1 MRKKVTSWLL
11 AISMLLSLFISMPI
25 TAAAESPASGN
36 AAAFAASS
44 NSYISVPDSNSL
56 DVTNTLTVEAWI
68 KPSEGG
74 GEWALIMGKQQN
86 SVDANPWYSYRLL
99 AASANSGEKGF
110 PRKVAFQIAPEGSGE
125 TGVESTTIVQNNV
138 WTHVAGVYDGSTVK
152 IYINGVLENS
162 NPVSGSIRVSDLPL
176 YFGKAPWTNYNNY
189 NGMIDEVRVWNV
201 ARTAEQISY
210 DMQYSLTGSESGLVG
225 YWSFNEASGSTT
237 ADGSANNNDGA
248 LYNGAYFALSGAPV
262 ASPYDGEYNIEAG
275 PVMISANGDYRIYGT
290 GVSTANTIVVN
301 TGVTA
306 NIVLDN
312 VNINVSGTS
321 GACAFD
327 VQGTA
332 QANVALAA
340 GSENTLRS
348 GEYRAGL
355 EIANQAQL
363 TIDSDESNAGTL
375 KAYGGVYGAA
385 GIGGADGYNGGTI
398 TIHNGDIYAYAA
410 YDGAGIGSGR
420 NADGCNIT
428 INNGNITANG
438 AVDGA
443 GIGSGG
449 GGDVGSIHIHGG
461 TVVASSTGNEGS
473 YDGGSGIGSGAGG
486 DNGTILIDGGTIIA
500 NGKYDC
506 PGIGGDYGSQ
516 GTITI
521 RGSAASVTASSGLY
535 AAAIGGGYGDGG
547 GIINIEG
554 GTITANGRGRSPGIG
569 DYDDGTT
576 VVNISGGTVISNG
589 GEEAC
594 GIGSGYYSAYNPL
607 PILNFSGGNLS
618 VSHGAGA
625 SYDINALLKT
635 SEGGAFSTGGCLV
648 PASGQVISVTGPIT
662 GTFTYDL
669 NGIAANETIVTATQ
683 ESSSGYFVLYP
694 RETGMQII
702 RQTDALSWKYIA
714 DTNQPILSGVGVDRI
729 SDAEADITVSNNEF
743 AEYFYVVTDDDAATP
758 TIDTGIGGI
767 LCDGVSTL
775 HLDSLTAGAFDIYLK
790 AKDMAGNEGP
800 MIKMDIDAFAEDV
813 CSIGDIS
820 YKTLSEA
827 LNAVASGQ
835 TIKLLDDISYNDR
848 IWAGSSYRP
857 SLALDL
863 NGYKLDISNVEVPIG
878 AIDGRYLNITDNSVS
893 GGGTLILN
901 SPGGSAPTG
910 ATAVGLGSRVSVD
923 AKVTT
928 TITATGE
935 NSKGV
940 SAYYG
945 GSVDIGKGTITSS
958 TYGIYAYGVSGDTA
972 SSVTFTGNVSALSN
986 YGIGV
991 YAENGGSAV
1000 VTGDITGPYIGHGV
1014 IAYSGTITITGNIT
1028 SSGLGATAN
1037 GSGSVVTVFGNVTS
1051 IQDNGIG
1058 AYAYEGGTVNIS
1070 GNATVEGSNGYGVYA
1085 NNTACITV
1093 GGNVRATGGSV
1104 GACADGYSDGSEI
1117 TIEGSI
1123 DAAVYIQ
1130 VDGQN
1135 KEPDDCTEPTTK
1147 AGYDTYSYGDPV
1159 STVWV
1164 KIASETDCIAPNC
1177 TTPESEGGF
1186 TEFTMIGGEKY
1197 YHISSPAQLAHINEH
1212 LDLNYIQTADIDLS
1226 QYNGGLWNPIGG
1238 YLGSSMFTGRYLGE
1252 GHKIENMKID
1262 VTSPDGSIL
1271 YAGLFGST
1279 SPTAHIEGINLE
1291 IDSLSAVQA
1300 PLAYGEVY
1308 LGGIAAVHRSA
1319 GTIEDCRVIING
1331 NVTATSDGGNVYVG
1345 GITGYNSG
1353 NISGCSTTTSTAS
1366 TVTVA
1371 ARGKE
1376 AFVGGVA
1383 GYTCGNILNSDNSGK
1398 LRAEAAGDTYTRRV
1412 YVGGIAGYA
1421 TESGTDT
1428 VIENCQNNADIESIN
1443 NCDVE
1448 NTYRAYAG
1456 GIVGHIHWNNS
1467 AQSVIIRNCANISK
1481 DKQVYTKAPS
1491 TLTGGI
1497 AGSARFIPQ
1506 TNITI
1511 ENCYNRSNVI
1521 SDMLNFNWNKG
1532 PEYCTGVTAG
1542 GIIGAAGGI
1551 RVQYCYSAAADI
1563 SAVATTGE
1571 DAYEGGIAGLIYGTR
1586 LLEDYYESNANIAV
1600 GIGGAVD
1607 SSMAIVPQPDVAGE
1621 VEGATAVQLKTK
1633 SFYDDSWQ
1641 WYTSSGTEPDYYSST
1656 DPWRFTA
1663 ANSYPVLRG
1672 LPYTAPTTPP
1682 GGPST
1687 PNTYRMSA
1695 TANEGGTLTP
1705 AGDSVLPEYG
1715 TITFTIKPDKNY
1727 VVKDVLVDGISVGAV
1742 TTYTFSSVIVDHTI
1756 EVTFAHDCP
1765 SKPFLDVDITRW
1777 YHEGIDYVLCAGLF
1791 KGTSAT
1797 TFEPDSAM
1805 TRGMLVTVLHR
1816 LEGLPAATPES
1827 HFPDVKPGCWYTEAV
1842 IWAST
1847 NGIVKGYDSGV
1858 FGANDFITREQ
1869 LVTILY
1875 RYAQYKGYDISVGED
1890 TNILSYEDASHASEY
1905 AIPAIQWACGAGI
1918 MQGNGTKLDPQG
1930 KATRAQV
1937 AAMLMRFIE
1946 TVVKQ

>member
-1 MRKKVTSWLL
+1 MRTKVTSWLL
-11 AISMLLSLFISMPI
+11 AVSMLLSLFVSMPI

-44 NSYISVPDSNSL
+44 NSYISAPDSNSL

-86 SVDANPWYSYRLL
+86 AVDANPWYSYRLL
-99 AASANSGEKGF
+99 AASANSSEKGF

-162 NPVSGSIRVSDLPL
+162 NPVSGNIRISDLPL

-225 YWSFNEASGSTT
+225 YWSFNEASGLTT
-237 ADGSANNNDGA
+237 ADGSANNNDGT

-275 PVMISANGDYRIYGT
+275 PVIISANGDYRIYGT
-290 GVSTANTIVVN
+290 GASTANTIVVN

-312 VNINVSGTS
+312 VNMNVSGTS

-332 QANVALAA
+332 QVNVALAA

-348 GEYRAGL
+348 GEYKAGL
-355 EIANQAQL
+355 QVADAAQL
-363 TIDSDESNAGTL
+363 TIDSDADNAGIL
-375 KAYGGVYGAA
+375 NSYSGNYAA
-385 GIGGADGYNGGTI
+385 GIGGAYQHSGGSIIIENGVINANASYGS
-398 TIHNGDIYAYAA
+398 
-410 YDGAGIGSGR
+410 GAGIGSGLYG
-420 NADGCNIT
+420 DDCDIT
-428 INNGNITANG
+428 INGGSITANG
-438 AVDGA
+438 SGAGA

-473 YDGGSGIGSGAGG
+473 YDGGSGIGSGAEG

-506 PGIGGDYGSQ
+506 PGIGGDYGST

-521 RGSAASVTASSGLY
+521 RGSATSVTASSGLY

-554 GTITANGRGRSPGIG
+554 GTITANGRYRSPGIG

-576 VVNISGGTVISNG
+576 VINISGGTVISNG

-635 SEGGAFSTGGCLV
+635 SEGGAFSAGGCLV

-683 ESSSGYFVLYP
+683 ESSSGYFVLCP

-702 RQTDALSWKYIA
+702 RQNDALSWKYAA
-714 DTNQPILSGVGVDRI
+714 DTNQPILSGIGVDRI
-729 SDAEADITVSNNEF
+729 SDAEADVTVSSNEL
-743 AEYFYVVTDDDAATP
+743 AEYFYVVTDDDAAAP

-827 LNAVASGQ
+827 LDAVASGQ
-835 TIKLLDDISYNDR
+835 TIKLLDDINYNDR
-848 IWAGSSYRP
+848 IWAGSGYRP
-857 SLALDL
+857 SLTLDL

-928 TITATGE
+928 TITAAGE

-945 GSVDIGKGTITSS
+945 GSVDIGRGTITSD
-958 TYGIYAYGVSGDTA
+958 TYGIYAYGMSGDTA
-972 SSVTFTGNVSALSN
+972 SL
-986 YGIGV
+986 
-991 YAENGGSAV
+991 
-1000 VTGDITGPYIGHGV
+1000 
-1014 IAYSGTITITGNIT
+1014 ITITGD
-1028 SSGLGATAN
+1028 ATATAVDSEGAVAN
-1037 GSGSVVTVFGNVTS
+1037 SGGEITINGNVS
-1051 IQDNGIG
+1051 GG
-1058 AYAYEGGTVNIS
+1058 RYGVLALYGGTIS
-1070 GNATVEGSNGYGVYA
+1070 VTGNTTAAGNLSPEYSAAAVAEGTGSSVAVGGNATVTGSNGYGALA
-1085 NNTACITV
+1085 NNGGIVTV
-1093 GGNVRATGGSV
+1093 GGDISAIGTGCY
-1104 GACADGYSDGSEI
+1104 GAYAIGYDYGGEI
-1117 TIEGSI
+1117 TIEGSV
-1123 DAAVYIQ
+1123 DAKTYIS
-1130 VDGQN
+1130 VGGEV
-1135 KEPDDCTEPTTK
+1135 KEPDENTEPTTK
-1147 AGYDTYSYGDPV
+1147 AGYYTYSYGDPV

-1186 TEFTMIGGEKY
+1186 TEFTMIGDQKY
-1197 YHISSPAQLAHINEH
+1197 YHISSAAQLAHINEH
-1212 LDLNYIQTADIDLS
+1212 LDLNYIQTADLDLS

-1271 YAGLFGST
+1271 YAGLFGLT
-1279 SPTAHIEGINLE
+1279 SPSAHIEGINLE
-1291 IDSLSAVQA
+1291 IDSLSAAQA
-1300 PLAYGEVY
+1300 FLAYGEVY

-1319 GTIEDCRVIING
+1319 GTIEDCHVIING
-1331 NVTATSDGGNVYVG
+1331 NVTAVSDGGNVYVG
-1345 GITGYNSG
+1345 GIAGYNSG

-1376 AFVGGVA
+1376 AFVGGIA
-1383 GYTCGNILNSDNSGK
+1383 GYTCGNILNSDNIGK
-1398 LRAEAAGDTYTRRV
+1398 LHAEAAGDTYTRRV

-1421 TESGTDT
+1421 TEFGADT

-1481 DKQVYTKAPS
+1481 DKHVYTKAPS

-1532 PEYCTGVTAG
+1532 PEYCTGVTVG

-1600 GIGGAVD
+1600 GIGGAID
-1607 SSMAIVPQPDVAGE
+1607 SSMAIVPQPDVVGE

-1633 SFYDDSWQ
+1633 SFYNDSWQ
-1641 WYTSSGTEPDYYSST
+1641 WYTSGGTEPDYYSST

-1663 ANSYPVLRG
+1663 ADSYPVLRG
-1672 LPYTAPTTPP
+1672 LPYIAPTTPP

-1687 PNTYRMSA
+1687 PNTYRISA

-1715 TITFTIKPDKNY
+1715 NITFTIKPNQNY
-1727 VVKDVLVDGISVGAV
+1727 VVKDVLVDGVSVGAV

-1777 YHEGIDYVLCAGLF
+1777 YHEGIDYVLHAGLF

-1816 LEGLPAATPES
+1816 LEGLPAATLDS
-1827 HFPDVKPGCWYTEAV
+1827 HFPDVKPGYWYTEAV

-1890 TNILSYEDASHASEY
+1890 TNILSYEDASHISEY

-1946 TVVKQ
+1946 TVVKK